1 MTGMSS
7 LLRVFI
13 LNIRILAVSVF
24 LEISESQDRHGGLG
38 YGLRVISTTR
48 HTAVGQRAVYMLGC
62 RSEGRGTRG
71 WAVVGR
77 GSWGQQGPGL
87 WGPGIWWAL
96 CLPLPCLRL
105 S

>member
-48 HTAVGQRAVYMLGC
+48 HYCSGAESCVHAGM
-62 RSEGRGTRG
+62 
-71 WAVVGR
+71 
-77 GSWGQQGPGL
+77 
-87 WGPGIWWAL
+87 
-96 CLPLPCLRL
+96 
-105 S
+105 